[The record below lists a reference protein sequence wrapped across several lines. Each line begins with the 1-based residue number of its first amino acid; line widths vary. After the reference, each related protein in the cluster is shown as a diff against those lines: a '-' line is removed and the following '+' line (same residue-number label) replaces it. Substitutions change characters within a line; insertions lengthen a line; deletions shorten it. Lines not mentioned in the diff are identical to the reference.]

1 MNSVLAYPKTPTPAT
16 VQYFF
21 WSYPEWW
28 SIALCWFAWAVML
41 LHGGPYAGHGIH
53 HRMSFEQELSY
64 WMVMAAA
71 MMLPFALDSVRVT
84 AARSLWRRRHRAI
97 AGFLT
102 GYLASWLVVGLLV
115 ARLRMEAWTHSD
127 AAPALGF
134 IAAALWLLTPA
145 HRRALVACHRTQPLA
160 PVGWRADHDCL
171 RFGGTI
177 GAACIQSCWPLML
190 ACTFAGHGPIALA
203 GGMAVGAME
212 RWPLRTRTRAA
223 LVATLGLSS
232 YYMIALALR

>member
-1 MNSVLAYPKTPTPAT
+1 
-16 VQYFF
+16 
-21 WSYPEWW
+21 
-28 SIALCWFAWAVML
+28 
-41 LHGGPYAGHGIH
+41 
-53 HRMSFEQELSY
+53 MSFEREISY
-64 WMVMAAA
+64 WMVMASA
-71 MMLPFALDSVRVT
+71 MMLPFALDSVRMT

-97 AGFLT
+97 AGFLA
-102 GYLASWLVVGLLV
+102 GYLASWLVVGLLA
-115 ARLRMEAWTHSD
+115 ARLRMEAWTHAE

-134 IAAALWLLTPA
+134 IVAALWLLTPA

-177 GAACIQSCWPLML
+177 GVACIQSCWPLML
-190 ACTFAGHGPIALA
+190 ACAFAGHSLIALA

-212 RWPLRTRTRAA
+212 RWPFRTRTRAA

-232 YYMIALALR
+232 YYMIAFAIR